1 MGNCLVVEFK
11 FRPKEKVKDPL
22 GVVGI
27 VTMVG
32 VSMESPDPQYYVK
45 TKTGSAWWCEEQLS
59 VPSSLDEAIS
69 K

>member
-1 MGNCLVVEFK
+1 MGLKVEFK
-11 FRPKEKVKDPL
+11 FAPKDKVLDEF

-32 VSMESPDPQYYVK
+32 VSMESPYPQYHVK
-45 TKTGSAWWCEEQLS
+45 TKEGGSWWCEEQLS
-59 VPSSLDEAIS
+59 VPTSLDEAIS